1 MRSAAPLRSPR
12 PSVRKQARGA
22 KAWRDGQGVEILAAL
37 WLMARGWRVLG
48 MRLKT
53 PLGEI
58 DLLARRGAVLAV
70 VEVKRRR
77 TLDEALAAVSLAQ
90 RERLRRAGETL
101 AARRADL
108 RGLSVRLDLLAI
120 GKGGWPR
127 HVPDAW
133 PQDARP

>member
-1 MRSAAPLRSPR
+1 MRSTAPIR
-12 PSVRKQARGA
+12 PSLRKQARGA
-22 KAWRDGQGVEILAAL
+22 KARRDGLGAEIFAAL

-77 TLDEALAAVSLAQ
+77 TLDEALGAVSLAQ
-90 RERLRRAGETL
+90 RGRLRRAGETL

-108 RGLSVRLDLLAI
+108 KGLSVRLDLLAI
-120 GKGGWPR
+120 GAGGWPR
-127 HVPDAW
+127 HVPNAW
-133 PQDARP
+133 PQDGGA